1 MNGLRI
7 AGAIAAHDLARELR
21 RPVASGGVLVFG
33 ASSLVVLRLALSGGG
48 KPSDAVLAG
57 ALWVVLVFAALI
69 GTARAW
75 SAEREDGALDALL
88 VAPAPRW
95 AVQLGKVL
103 TALGTTLVLHLILL
117 VLYIAMFAGP
127 SSMPDAAVLVL
138 AIVLADVGFAAVG
151 VLVAGLGMR
160 ARARDLLGPVLF
172 LPLAI
177 PLVIAAVTATMGAYG
192 ASNVDQ
198 VQLLL
203 FLVVYD
209 LTFLA
214 AGCAAFPE
222 LAVE

>member
-7 AGAIAAHDLARELR
+7 ARAIAAHDLARELR

-33 ASSLVVLRLALSGGG
+33 GSSLVVLRLALSGGG
-48 KPSDAVLAG
+48 KPTDAVLAG

-88 VAPAPRW
+88 AAPAPRW

-103 TALGTTLVLHLILL
+103 TALGTTIVLHLVLL
-117 VLYIAMFAGP
+117 LLYVGMFAGP
-127 SSMPDAAVLVL
+127 SNVPDAALLVASVL
-138 AIVLADVGFAAVG
+138 LADVGFAAVG

-192 ASNVDQ
+192 ASSVDQ
-198 VQLLL
+198 TQLLV
-203 FLVVYD
+203 FLAVYD